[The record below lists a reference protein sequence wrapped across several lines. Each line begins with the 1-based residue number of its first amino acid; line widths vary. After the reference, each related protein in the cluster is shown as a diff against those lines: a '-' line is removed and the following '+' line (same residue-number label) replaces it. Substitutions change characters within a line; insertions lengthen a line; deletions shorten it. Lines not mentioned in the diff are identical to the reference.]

1 MNDIRHDNLPP
12 ATPGARVRSRLP
24 AVSRRTL
31 LIGGVLAAAS
41 GVAYARQPQ
50 IAARPVPAKRFES
63 WVPKRFGP
71 WSEVSTSGVVLPP
84 PDTLRDR
91 LYDNLVTR
99 VYQAEGRDPVMFL
112 TAYNNAQDGVLQ
124 VHRPEVCY
132 PVGGYTLTETQ
143 GVPLATDGRVVPAN
157 FFTATGP
164 DRVEQVLYFTRLGDA
179 YPRSWAEQ
187 RLSVIRANLAGRIPD
202 GIMLR
207 VSVLGTNAPLA
218 LKELQQFTD
227 QFIDAAAPPLRQLL
241 LA

>member
-1 MNDIRHDNLPP
+1 MNDASHDNLPN
-12 ATPGARVRSRLP
+12 AKSSRGTVRLP
-24 AVSRRTL
+24 SVSRRTL

-41 GVAYARQPQ
+41 GVAYARQPEV
-50 IAARPVPAKRFES
+50 AARPVPAKRFDS

-71 WSEVSTSGVVLPP
+71 WSEVATSGVVLPP

-99 VYQAEGRDPVMFL
+99 VYQAPGREPVMFL
-112 TAYNNAQDGVLQ
+112 MAYNNAQDGVLQ

-132 PVGGYTLTETQ
+132 PVGGYTLTDTRE
-143 GVPLATDGRVVPAN
+143 VPLPTGGQVIPAN

-164 DRVEQVLYFTRLGDA
+164 DRVEQVFYFTRLGDA
-179 YPRSWAEQ
+179 YPRNWAEQ
-187 RLSVIRANLAGRIPD
+187 RLTVIRANLAGRIPD

-207 VSVLGTNAPLA
+207 VSVLGTDAPVA
-218 LKELQQFTD
+218 LRGLQQFAD
-227 QFIDAAAPPLRQLL
+227 QFIEASAPPLRRLL